1 MARWPHLKPYS
12 INCSISSLI
21 LFFRMAITTDQVKAL
36 RDQTGISV
44 MQCRKALE
52 EAGGDMEKA
61 LMILKKKSTE
71 IAAKKSDR
79 EAVEGRIVVLK
90 KDDKAVLVELNCET
104 DFVAQNAD
112 FVSLAEAIAQ
122 KALAEGKDAAEA
134 AAPDM
139 INAIIQKIGENI
151 KLGRIVEVSGTTIG
165 SYVHN
170 GKTAVVVS
178 LEGGNADVAKDV
190 AMHVAAMHPEYIRAT
205 DIPADMTE
213 KAKAMFA
220 EEVAAS
226 GKPAD
231 IQEKM
236 LAGKLA
242 TYFKERTL
250 LDQAF
255 IKNPDVTILKH
266 IESAGGKLKEVSLLQ
281 IGA

>member
-1 MARWPHLKPYS
+1 
-12 INCSISSLI
+12 
-21 LFFRMAITTDQVKAL
+21 MAITTDQVKAL

>member
-1 MARWPHLKPYS
+1 
-12 INCSISSLI
+12 
-21 LFFRMAITTDQVKAL
+21 MAITTDQVKAL
-36 RDQTGISV
+36 RDQTGVSV

-61 LMILKKKSTE
+61 LMILKKKSSE

-79 EAVEGRIVVLK
+79 DAADGRIAVAK
-90 KDDKAVLVELNCET
+90 NDSKAVLVELNCET
-104 DFVAQNAD
+104 DFVAQNSD
-112 FVSLAEAIAQ
+112 FVTLAEALAQ
-122 KALAEGKDAAEA
+122 KALAEGKEAAEA

-139 INAIIQKIGENI
+139 INPVIQKIGENI
-151 KLGRIVEVSGTTIG
+151 KLGRILEVSGGTIG

-178 LEGGNADVAKDV
+178 LTGGNTETAKDV
-190 AMHVAAMHPEYIRAT
+190 AMHVAAMHPEYIRME
-205 DIPADMTE
+205 DVPADMTE

-250 LDQAF
+250 LEQAF
-255 IKNPDVTILKH
+255 VKNPDFSVSKH
-266 IESAGGKLKEVSLLQ
+266 IAASGGTLASVAQLT

>member
-1 MARWPHLKPYS
+1 
-12 INCSISSLI
+12 
-21 LFFRMAITTDQVKAL
+21 MAITTDQVKAL
-36 RDQTGISV
+36 RDQTGVSV

-79 EAVEGRIVVLK
+79 DAADGRIAVAK
-90 KDDKAVLVELNCET
+90 GNGKAVLVELNCET
-104 DFVAQNAD
+104 DFVAQNSD
-112 FVSLAEAIAQ
+112 FVALADAIAE
-122 KALAEGKDAAEA
+122 KVLTLGKDSAIA
-134 AAPDM
+134 AAPDL
-139 INAIIQKIGENI
+139 INPVIQKIGENI
-151 KLGRIVEVSGTTIG
+151 KLGRIVEVAGATLG

-178 LEGGNADVAKDV
+178 LENGNADIAKDV
-190 AMHVAAMHPEYIRAT
+190 AMHVAAMHPEYVRASEVPT
-205 DIPADMTE
+205 DQTE

-255 IKNPDVTILKH
+255 IKNPDMTVEKYIAT
-266 IESAGGKLKEVSLLQ
+266 GNGTLKEVAHLE